1 MTVSSETIA
10 NCIALD
16 AISSRTRIGG
26 PRQERTRGVDDK
38 AKDWEKELA
47 EEDRLLKKL
56 PYGEA
61 TPSASSAP
69 TERKTP
75 AVAPPGADLTAA
87 GQRLGTWARVVLG
100 LLIGIGMTQWP
111 YTHGCGLRLIV
122 YLIGVAAVIAAGTWS
137 AISSWK
143 RRFGVAHVLSQGLI
157 IFGLVLDAEPALP
170 GGD

>member
-26 PRQERTRGVDDK
+26 PRQERTRVVDDK

-47 EEDRLLKKL
+47 EVDRLLKKL

-69 TERKTP
+69 TVRKTP
-75 AVAPPGADLTAA
+75 AAAPPGADLTAA
-87 GQRLGTWARVVLG
+87 GQWLCTRARGVLG
-100 LLIGIGMTQWP
+100 LLIGLGMTQWP
-111 YTHGCGLRLIV
+111 YPPGCGPRPVV
-122 YLIGVAAVIAAGTWS
+122 YLIGVAAVSAAGAWS

-143 RRFGVAHVLSQGLI
+143 RRVR
-157 IFGLVLDAEPALP
+157 
-170 GGD
+170 

>member
-26 PRQERTRGVDDK
+26 PRQERTRVVDDK

-47 EEDRLLKKL
+47 EVDRLLKKL

-69 TERKTP
+69 TVRKTP

-87 GQRLGTWARVVLG
+87 GQWL
-100 LLIGIGMTQWP
+100 P
-111 YTHGCGLRLIV
+111 PPPP
-122 YLIGVAAVIAAGTWS
+122 
-137 AISSWK
+137 
-143 RRFGVAHVLSQGLI
+143 
-157 IFGLVLDAEPALP
+157 PALP
-170 GGD
+170 PRPAPWPAQRARPPRAPRA